1 MKKLLL
7 IGAMLIVGATSFSA
21 VTEELTLT
29 GADGA
34 KTYLGTGR
42 LPIESEGSILDST
55 GRVVLV
61 VNPTDNAGTDGES
74 LMFNFGAV
82 GRGRAETLIGRFE
95 AMVLKDN
102 TKVDISKANIT
113 VKLEKNGATPQDAH
127 KVVVE
132 KSGTADKKLVDLTYE
147 LSSVNGLD
155 SSGKVYNGEVIA
167 SAFRPLKNIG
177 EDGQDTSGYVD
188 GEFIDNSIS
197 LVFDIAGLEIVP

>member
-21 VTEELTLT
+21 VTVDLGSGT
-29 GADGA
+29 
-34 KTYLGTGR
+34 TYTGTGR
-42 LPIESEGSILDST
+42 LPIESEGNILDST

-95 AMVLKDN
+95 AMVLRN
-102 TKVDISKANIT
+102 NQKVNISGANIE

-127 KVVVE
+127 KLTVM
-132 KSGTADKKLVDLTYE
+132 KSGSATEKLVDLTYE
-147 LSSVNGLD
+147 LSGINGLD
-155 SSGKVYNGEVIA
+155 ASGTVYNGEVIA
-167 SAFRPLKNIG
+167 SAFRPLKQAA
-177 EDGQDTSGYVD
+177 DGNTYVD

-197 LVFDIAGLEIVP
+197 LVFDIGNLTVQ

>member
-21 VTEELTLT
+21 VTEILTLT
-29 GADGA
+29 ETDGA
-34 KTYLGTGR
+34 KKYSGTGR

-102 TKVDISKANIT
+102 QKVDISEAAIT
-113 VKLEKNGATPQDAH
+113 VKLEKNGTDLKDAH
-127 KVVVE
+127 KVIVE
-132 KSGTADKKLVDLTYE
+132 KSGTTDKKLVDLTYE

-167 SAFRPLKNIG
+167 SAFRPLKKMDEYG
-177 EDGQDTSGYVD
+177 VDQSGYVD

-197 LVFDIAGLEIVP
+197 LVFDIANLTVN

>member
-21 VTEELTLT
+21 VTVDL
-29 GADGA
+29 GSGG
-34 KTYLGTGR
+34 TYTGTGR
-42 LPIESEGSILDST
+42 LPIESEGNILDST

-95 AMVLKDN
+95 AMVLKN
-102 TKVDISKANIT
+102 NNKVDISKANIT

-127 KVVVE
+127 KVIVM
-132 KSGTADKKLVDLTYE
+132 KSGSSTEKLVDLTYE
-147 LSSVNGLD
+147 LSGINGLD
-155 SSGKVYNGEVIA
+155 ASGTVYNGEVIA
-167 SAFRPLKNIG
+167 SAFRPLKQATGGN
-177 EDGQDTSGYVD
+177 TYVD

-197 LVFDIAGLEIVP
+197 LVFDIGNLTVQ

>member
-7 IGAMLIVGATSFSA
+7 IGAMLIVGATSFSS
-21 VTEELTLT
+21 VTVDL
-29 GADGA
+29 GASGGPY
-34 KTYLGTGR
+34 TGTGR

-82 GRGRAETLIGRFE
+82 GRGKAETLIGRFE

-102 TKVDISKANIT
+102 TKVDISGANIN
-113 VKLEKNGATPQDAH
+113 VKLEKNRTDLKDAH
-127 KVVVE
+127 KLTVM
-132 KSGTADKKLVDLTYE
+132 KSGTTTNEKLVDLTYE
-147 LSSVNGLD
+147 LSKANGVD
-155 SSGKVYNGEVIA
+155 SSGTMYNGEVIA
-167 SAFRPLKNIG
+167 SAFRPLKQIG
-177 EDGQDTSGYVD
+177 GADGYVD

-197 LVFDIAGLEIVP
+197 LVFDIANLTVN

>member
-21 VTEELTLT
+21 VTVNLGSGT
-29 GADGA
+29 
-34 KTYLGTGR
+34 TYTGTGR

-102 TKVDISKANIT
+102 TKVDISGANIT

-127 KVVVE
+127 KLTVM
-132 KSGTADKKLVDLTYE
+132 KSGTTDKKLVDLTYE
-147 LSSVNGLD
+147 LSKANGLD

-167 SAFRPLKNIG
+167 SAFRPLKQTG
-177 EDGQDTSGYVD
+177 GADGYVD
-188 GEFIDNSIS
+188 GEFIDNSIN
-197 LVFDIAGLEIVP
+197 LVFDIANLTVN

>member
-21 VTEELTLT
+21 VTVNLGSGT
-29 GADGA
+29 
-34 KTYLGTGR
+34 TYTGTGR
-42 LPIESEGSILDST
+42 LSIESEGSILDST

-102 TKVDISKANIT
+102 TKVDISGANIT

-127 KVVVE
+127 KLTVM
-132 KSGTADKKLVDLTYE
+132 KSGTTDKKLVDLTYE
-147 LSSVNGLD
+147 LSKANGLD

-167 SAFRPLKNIG
+167 SAFRPLKQTG
-177 EDGQDTSGYVD
+177 GADGYVD
-188 GEFIDNSIS
+188 GEFIDNSIN
-197 LVFDIAGLEIVP
+197 LVFDIANLTVN